1 MATAADD
8 CQIKLW
14 DTRSCSLIDT
24 LRGHKNTI
32 NGIKFG
38 INSHNLCSVSADLT
52 LKHWDFAQRGLIG
65 TYYEH
70 NAEILDL
77 DHFNS
82 DDFITSGY
90 DKQVITWK
98 TEK

>member
-1 MATAADD
+1 M
-8 CQIKLW
+8 
-14 DTRSCSLIDT
+14 
-24 LRGHKNTI
+24 
-32 NGIKFG
+32 
-38 INSHNLCSVSADLT
+38 SADLT